1 MKYISSTKRFIIYW
15 QSSVTLSNRCS
26 GLADQRIC
34 NENGFYKCMQRFTV
48 ILKSLKQGLAE
59 KKYFNEQKNEWMG
72 VQEPEPV

>member
-1 MKYISSTKRFIIYW
+1 MP
-15 QSSVTLSNRCS
+15 

-34 NENGFYKCMQRFTV
+34 NKNGFYKCMQRFTV

>member
-1 MKYISSTKRFIIYW
+1 
-15 QSSVTLSNRCS
+15 
-26 GLADQRIC
+26 
-34 NENGFYKCMQRFTV
+34 MQRFTV